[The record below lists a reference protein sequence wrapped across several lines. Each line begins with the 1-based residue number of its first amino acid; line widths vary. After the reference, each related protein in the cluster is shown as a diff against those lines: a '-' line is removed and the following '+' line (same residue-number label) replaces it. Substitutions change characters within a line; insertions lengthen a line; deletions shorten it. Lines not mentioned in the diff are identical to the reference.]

1 MALTEDSEVSG
12 VILAD
17 QVESLDWR
25 ARRARKLWTLPEDC
39 LQELLAK
46 IRVLVE

>member
-1 MALTEDSEVSG
+1 MPAGSHDIRG

-25 ARRARKLWTLPEDC
+25 ARQATPLGHLPDATVAEVVG
-39 LQELLAK
+39 LIGRLLF
-46 IRVLVE
+46 